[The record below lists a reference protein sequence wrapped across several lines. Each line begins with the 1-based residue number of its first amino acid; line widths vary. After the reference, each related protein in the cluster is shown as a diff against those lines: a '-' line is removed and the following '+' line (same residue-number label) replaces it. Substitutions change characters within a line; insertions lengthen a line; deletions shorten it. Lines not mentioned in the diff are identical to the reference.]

1 MADLENVTRTKT
13 SAFGKKNSHN
23 DENMTDEE
31 DEPGD

>member
-13 SAFGKKNSHN
+13 SAFG